1 MKREFNEEFEIGRRR
16 GVRCTARRLDVC
28 GRKVDGGLEA
38 RRAVLPKEKTA
49 SPKERGRN
57 TCGGASQ
64 CSVSVQNSEI
74 SREPAPGAAR
84 FRGAALALA
93 AGGAC

>member
-1 MKREFNEEFEIGRRR
+1 MKTIPSFVLLSFFSCVTLECNEEFEIGRRR

-57 TCGGASQ
+57 T
-64 CSVSVQNSEI
+64 
-74 SREPAPGAAR
+74 
-84 FRGAALALA
+84 
-93 AGGAC
+93 